1 MEMDYPK
8 TRMDNFFAKAAG
20 SELADNSMEPI
31 TDREYWINE
40 MAEKI
45 NSGGGGLPA
54 ITEGD
59 EGKVLTV
66 DEGEAV
72 WAEGGG
78 GGGGTK
84 VYLAQAVT
92 TEGGQVPDFVDNV
105 SYNTLKADTDNGV
118 LPVLLYAFIDT
129 EQEQTTTTVATLTRL
144 ILYDDGACEATFT
157 DGLFFVAYAPTEKLA
172 VRS

>member
-1 MEMDYPK
+1 MKPITRKEML
-8 TRMDNFFAKAAG
+8 MAKAAG
-20 SELADNSMEPI
+20 QDVPDI
-31 TDREYWINE
+31 TPVTREEYFLSQI
-40 MAEKI
+40 
-45 NSGGGGLPA
+45 SG
-54 ITEGD
+54 
-59 EGKVLTV
+59 
-66 DEGEAV
+66 
-72 WAEGGG
+72 GGG

-92 TEGGQVPDFVDNV
+92 TEGGQVPSFVDNV

-118 LPVLLYAFIDT
+118 LPVLLYSCIDT

-157 DGLFFVAYAPTEKLA
+157 DGLFFVAYDPAEKLT